1 MKFSREQIIG
11 YIIVLVLFIL
21 CGFSI
26 KFPLFAAASE
36 KQTFFQSGS
45 PIEIFFTVL
54 ILSGVYFLFTY
65 FFPLSGIIK
74 QLKTYQEP
82 LQKVYNQK
90 FDYWLKTLLY
100 EEEVQEQEHFF
111 NVQAVKNRIE
121 SSKISVLVEA
131 AKLNDMVIT
140 TYIKHLEA
148 QADAEFIN
156 AKSEMERTKAHVLK
170 EAVKHIEKLPPIW
183 QAYIISSLTGHNSEF
198 RNDIDIQRD
207 ISEFVKDLKEQEV
220 KKAKAETK
228 TFEEKMKQEQKK
240 YTSND
245 KV

>member
-1 MKFSREQIIG
+1 MKFTREQIIG
-11 YIIVLVLFIL
+11 YIIVVALFIL
-21 CGFSI
+21 CGLTI
-26 KFPLFAAASE
+26 KFPLFASASE
-36 KQTFFQSGS
+36 KQTLFQSS
-45 PIEIFFTVL
+45 SFIELFFIFVV
-54 ILSGVYFLFTY
+54 LSGVYFLVTY

-74 QLKTYQEP
+74 QMKAYQEP

-131 AKLNDMVIT
+131 AQLNDMAIT

-156 AKSEMERTKAHVLK
+156 ANSEMVRTKAHVLK
-170 EAVKHIEKLPPIW
+170 EAVKHIDKLPPIW

-228 TFEEKMKQEQKK
+228 TFEQKMKHEQKK
-240 YTSND
+240 YSTND